1 MKSIGKLI
9 QEIESLAERESFPGV
24 IWIAINDE
32 VQYERAYGF
41 ADRAKGIENTVDTR
55 FGIAS
60 GTKGFTALAI
70 AKLIEEGRLSLETCA
85 LDCIGI
91 ELPNVS
97 TGVTIG
103 HLLSHTSGVGDYLD
117 EEEIEDFDNLTLS
130 VPWSDLKR
138 LGDYVPMF
146 VDLKMKFEPGV
157 RFSYSNGGFILLGLI
172 VEAVSGKRF
181 QTFVE
186 EAIFEKV
193 GMDDSGFFSMDQL
206 PERTALGY
214 IESDEGWRTNEE
226 SLPIIDGSDGGAFT
240 TVRDIQ
246 RFWNSLFRG
255 DIVSLD
261 IAETL
266 LRPFTKVGEGGEDWY
281 GRGFWSYVR
290 GDGEPVYYLE
300 GCDAGVS
307 FKSMV
312 KRSEDIVMTV
322 MSNTS
327 DGVWGIAKLMG
338 NKLMTV

>member
-1 MKSIGKLI
+1 MKFCVKFLR
-9 QEIESLAERESFPGV
+9 EIESAAEQDSLSGV
-24 IWIAINDE
+24 ISIVGGEE
-32 VQYERAYGF
+32 VLFERAYGI
-41 ADRAKGIENTVDTR
+41 ADRAKGIENTVDAR

-70 AKLIEEGRLSLETCA
+70 AKLIEEGKLMFESCA
-85 LDCIGI
+85 VDCVDI

-97 TGVTIG
+97 PKVTID

-130 VPWSDLKR
+130 VPFRDLKR
-138 LGDYVPMF
+138 LENYVPMF

-172 VEAVSGKRF
+172 VEAVSGRMF

-186 EAIFEKV
+186 EEIFQEC
-193 GMDDSGFFSMDQL
+193 GMADSGFFPMDQL

-214 IESDEGWRTNEE
+214 IKCEEGWKTNED
-226 SLPIIDGSDGGAFT
+226 SLPIVGGSDGGAFT
-240 TVRDIQ
+240 TVRDIR

-255 DIVSLD
+255 DIVNEET
-261 IAETL
+261 AETL
-266 LRPFTKVGEGGEDWY
+266 LRPFIKVGEGGEDWY
-281 GRGFWSYVR
+281 GHGFWSYFR
-290 GDGEPVYYLE
+290 EEREPINYLE

-312 KRSEDIVMTV
+312 RRSEDIVMTV

-327 DGVWGIAKLMG
+327 DGVWGIAKVMRNLLMA
-338 NKLMTV
+338 V

>member
-1 MKSIGKLI
+1 MGNLI
-9 QEIESLAERESFPGV
+9 CEIEAFADLKGFSGAVSIVEDEEVSF
-24 IWIAINDE
+24 
-32 VQYERAYGF
+32 ERAYGY
-41 ADRAKGIENTVDTR
+41 ADRTEKIENTVDTR

-70 AKLIEEGRLSLETCA
+70 AKLIEEGKLAFETHA
-85 LDCIGI
+85 VDCIGI

-97 TGVTIG
+97 PDVTIS

-117 EEEIEDFDNLTLS
+117 EEVIEDFDNLTLS

-138 LGDYVPMF
+138 LQDYVPMF

-181 QTFVE
+181 RTFVE
-186 EAIFEKV
+186 EAIFEKS

-206 PERTALGY
+206 PEGTALGY
-214 IESDEGWRTNEE
+214 IESDDGWRTNEE
-226 SLPIIDGSDGGAFT
+226 SLPIIGGSDGGVFS

-307 FKSMV
+307 FKSLV
-312 KRSEDIVMTV
+312 KRSEYIVMTV